1 MGIFDKFMRAIG
13 FASDEELEE
22 MSKKEK
28 PKKRPS
34 KKESAIH
41 NEYVLK
47 HASNPNV
54 VEFSPSSQEEII
66 QIIELMK
73 KGASVRIC
81 LSNFDDDALYRA
93 VDFLQGACQVLEIEP
108 NFLEGEIVELIQ

>member
-28 PKKRPS
+28 PKKKPS

-47 HASNPNV
+47 HSSNPNV

-81 LSNFDDDALYRA
+81 LSHFDDDALYRA